1 MPHINDLLYHGGP
14 VDHKII
20 YTLDGL
26 TIGTR
31 RCHNVHNFGLTRTSH
46 GLAVVTAAT
55 AAVAPGSTAQII
67 SRDSI
72 NCTPRL

>member
-46 GLAVVTAAT
+46 GLALVTAA
-55 AAVAPGSTAQII
+55 VVPGPTAQIV
-67 SRDSI
+67 SRDCI